1 MLPHQK
7 LSEREK
13 SNFNQYPN
21 HGIIQN
27 GMYSFQKCPID
38 DQKSL
43 SVNLEFQY
51 INLDGKFSNL
61 KTNTAKLLW
70 NFFFKEIKKKYQSFQ
85 FFFIYVT
92 ADAV

>member
-13 SNFNQYPN
+13 SNFNQYQN
-21 HGIIQN
+21 HGIIQK

-43 SVNLEFQY
+43 SVNFKFQY
-51 INLDGKFSNL
+51 INLDGKFPNL
-61 KTNTAKLLW
+61 KSNTAKLLW
-70 NFFFKEIKKKYQSFQ
+70 KYFIEEIEKKKLPIFSILFH
-85 FFFIYVT
+85 
-92 ADAV
+92 